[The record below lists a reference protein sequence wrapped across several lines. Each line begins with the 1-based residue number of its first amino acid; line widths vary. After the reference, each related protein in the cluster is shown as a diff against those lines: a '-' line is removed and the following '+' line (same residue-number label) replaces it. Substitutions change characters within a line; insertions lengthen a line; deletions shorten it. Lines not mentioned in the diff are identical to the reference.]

1 MIDIGGLTVKERWKK
16 RTGCSVSGKSVFFHR
31 GAGFF
36 IAVLLC
42 SAPFLGFLSCSRS
55 EPSIEFGFLELVYYQ
70 GDNGPEERFSFFV
83 IPQDEDGVE
92 NLEELKLYHDREGLC
107 WTLTGDDWIRHD
119 EENRTWIGSRSIAMS
134 GGEVLPRGQYRA
146 VLVNK
151 GGEKSE
157 RNFTFDAPA
166 GNRFPFPVLELRDD
180 RYQVESR
187 YPVNRLI
194 AYDSQGLPVQ
204 TLPLGGLSGSIA
216 SLNLPSQARALALWA
231 EDREYSTSALTA
243 MVSIR

>member
-1 MIDIGGLTVKERWKK
+1 L
-16 RTGCSVSGKSVFFHR
+16 GCGFHR
-31 GAGFF
+31 RAFF
-36 IAVLLC
+36 FAAVLFC
-42 SAPFLGFLSCSRS
+42 SALFLGFLSCSRS

-70 GDNGPEERFSFFV
+70 GESGPEERFSFFV
-83 IPQDEDGVE
+83 IPQDDDGVE
-92 NLEELKLYHDREGLC
+92 NLEELRLYHDREGLC
-107 WTLTGDDWIRHD
+107 WTLSGDDWIRHD
-119 EENRTWIGSRSIAMS
+119 EENRSWIGSRSIAMS
-134 GGEVLPRGQYRA
+134 GGEALPRGQYRA

-166 GNRFPFPVLELRDD
+166 DSRFPFPVLEIKEA

-187 YPVNRLI
+187 YPVNKLV

-204 TLPLGGLSGSIA
+204 TLPLGDLSGSIA
-216 SLNLPSQARALALWA
+216 SLNLPSQVRALALWA
-231 EDREYSTSALTA
+231 EDGEYSTSALTM